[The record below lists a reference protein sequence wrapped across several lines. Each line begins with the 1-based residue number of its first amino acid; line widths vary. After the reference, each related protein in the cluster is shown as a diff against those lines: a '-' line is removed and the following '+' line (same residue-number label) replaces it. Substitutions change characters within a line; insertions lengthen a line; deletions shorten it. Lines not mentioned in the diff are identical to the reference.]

1 MGSRYEM
8 RLSGAGGHGLL
19 LAGKVI
25 AEAAAIYDGK
35 TATQGQSYG
44 PEARG
49 GVSRS
54 DVVISDGEIDFP
66 VARKLDFLLAM
77 TQDSVDAYIGDVKS
91 GGTVLVDESLVE
103 RVPDGQ
109 YRVVSAPIIEAARDR
124 IGRPITANLVAVGL
138 IAGLSDVVSTAA
150 LESAVRARVP
160 RGTEEFNLNAF
171 RLGLEMAEGIGQKES
186 TGAGRTA
193 G

>member
-25 AEAAAIYDGK
+25 AEGAAIYDGK

-49 GVSRS
+49 GISRS

-77 TQDSVDAYIGDVKS
+77 TQDSVDAYASDVKK
-91 GGTVLVDESLVE
+91 GGTILVDETLVE
-103 RVPDGQ
+103 RVPPGD
-109 YRVVSAPIIEAARDR
+109 YRVVRAPIMEAARDQ

-138 IAGLSDVVSTAA
+138 IAGLSDAVSTSA

-160 RGTEEFNLNAF
+160 RGTEEYNLNAF
-171 RLGLEMAEGIGQKES
+171 RLGLEMAQ
-186 TGAGRTA
+186 RLRD
-193 G
+193 

>member
-1 MGSRYEM
+1 MGARYEL

-19 LAGKVI
+19 LAGKI
-25 AEAAAIYDGK
+25 LAEAAAIYDGK

-77 TQDSVDAYIGDVKS
+77 TQDSVDAYIGDVKP

-103 RVPDGQ
+103 RVPSGD
-109 YRVVSAPIIEAARDR
+109 YRVVRAGIVEAARDR

-138 IAGLSDVVSTAA
+138 IAGLSDVVSTSA

-160 RGTEEFNLNAF
+160 RGTEEYNLSAF
-171 RLGLEMAEGIGQKES
+171 RLGLAMAGDIE
-186 TGAGRTA
+186 A
-193 G
+193 

>member
-1 MGSRYEM
+1 MSSRYEL

-77 TQDSVDAYIGDVKS
+77 TQDSVEAYAGEVKK
-91 GGTVLVDESLVE
+91 GGTILVDRDLVE
-103 RVPDGQ
+103 SVPEGD
-109 YRVVSAPIIEAARDR
+109 YRVVRAPIMEAARDR

-138 IAGLSDVVSTAA
+138 IAGLFDIVSTPA

-160 RGTEEFNLNAF
+160 RGTEEYNLSAF
-171 RLGLEMAEGIGQKES
+171 RLGFEMAQGLKK
-186 TGAGRTA
+186 
-193 G
+193 